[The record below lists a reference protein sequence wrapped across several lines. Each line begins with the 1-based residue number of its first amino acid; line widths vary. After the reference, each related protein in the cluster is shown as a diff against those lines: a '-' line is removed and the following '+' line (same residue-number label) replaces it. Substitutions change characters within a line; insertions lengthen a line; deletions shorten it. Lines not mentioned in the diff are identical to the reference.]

1 MSHEM
6 LGLLG
11 LAATLLGTVVASTWR
26 FSALASKLL
35 AAYEQQRE
43 TSAEIKHQLQALE
56 KIPTIELRVSQLER
70 TLSMIPRLENRVVAV
85 EQAVNF
91 SKEWRRLNRGSR
103 PDNDG
108 DD

>member
-1 MSHEM
+1 M
-6 LGLLG
+6 LGLMG
-11 LAATLLGTVVASTWR
+11 LAGTLLGVIIASTWR

-35 AAYEQQRE
+35 SAYE
-43 TSAEIKHQLQALE
+43 HQNEKTEAVEKRLGALE
-56 KIPTIELRVSQLER
+56 AIPGHEIRIGQLEKNHS
-70 TLSMIPRLENRVVAV
+70 LIPKLENRVVAV

-103 PDNDG
+103 PDTE